1 MWSCKVVRLW
11 RCSPVILM
19 SFCPFVLLTS
29 CPEDNISRKIV
40 DPVRVISNS
49 RDASASKKM
58 QYFPLGFCLFEC
70 FSFGFWLFPMTINL
84 LWKVFHNFLWIIP
97 IWSNLLQCYLLFE
110 GSIIYRCTTET
121 FPRKTLEM
129 VKVQTCAAGNM
140 FWWVMK
146 GAVML
151 EILV

>member
-1 MWSCKVVRLW
+1 MYLQHHSFWLFRWPSIYCGKFSQLL
-11 RCSPVILM
+11 PVL
-19 SFCPFVLLTS
+19 FVGLFFL
-29 CPEDNISRKIV
+29 
-40 DPVRVISNS
+40 
-49 RDASASKKM
+49 KKM

-110 GSIIYRCTTET
+110 GSIIYRCTKET
-121 FPRKTLEM
+121 FPRKTLGM

-140 FWWVMK
+140 FWWDMK